1 MLQNYHFLP
10 IWNKNIV
17 YLYKRKV
24 YRHTEPPD
32 FSKVKVTQ
40 LSCNVASHK
49 LRLTLLILHLPNGFA
64 LVVETYTLNQ
74 GGGSVDGVTNRYPIL
89 CLGGFATLVRANL
102 SISNAKIGFGNP
114 NTHCCR
120 ITISTERRDPLFA
133 TLQLCNF
140 ATLVPSNILN

>member
-24 YRHTEPPD
+24 YWYSKPPD
-32 FSKVKVTQ
+32 FSKVKVIQ
-40 LSCNVASHK
+40 LSCNVTSHK

-74 GGGSVDGVTNRYPIL
+74 GGGSVDGVTNRNPIF
-89 CLGGFATLVRANL
+89 CLGGFAILCSCEFAIRTQRIRAFVMRKSDLEILILIAVELQIRQNVETP
-102 SISNAKIGFGNP
+102 F
-114 NTHCCR
+114 
-120 ITISTERRDPLFA
+120 
-133 TLQLCNF
+133 LQLCNF
-140 ATLVPSNILN
+140 VTLQL